1 MAQQTSSP
9 SPASTTTKA
18 DIAAELYERVGGF
31 SKRESAE
38 VVDKTFE
45 ILKDALGAGE
55 KVKISGFGNFSVR
68 FKKPRVGRNPL
79 TGTEIEITARHVATF
94 KASPV
99 LKNLVNGSD
108 GGEDDSDDE

>member
-1 MAQQTSSP
+1 MSQHDNESP
-9 SPASTTTKA
+9 GSATTTKA
-18 DIAAELYERVGGF
+18 DIAAELYEKVGGF
-31 SKRESAE
+31 SKRESADL
-38 VVDKTFE
+38 VDRTFE

-99 LKNLVNGSD
+99 LKSQVNGGDGSD
-108 GGEDDSDDE
+108 VTDEES